1 MDFIFSGI
9 GWLLSLFNSW
19 TGNYVLALLIFAVFA
34 KLILLPLDIKQQKNT
49 IKQAKLRPKE
59 MAIRN
64 KYKGR
69 NDRATQMKVQQEIQ
83 DLYQREGYSMFG
95 GCLPLL
101 IQFPIIIILYGVIR
115 APLQYIVGLDA
126 TTEIPA
132 IAEILSSLKGTTYN
146 VADQISMLPAIK
158 ELAGTE
164 GFVNALAEKLPDLS
178 LSVESLPDFNVFGI
192 DTGLSP
198 QQYTNINGS
207 IFNWMMLIP
216 VLNFVMQFAT
226 TKILKKFQPQP
237 MTDDPSQKTSMN
249 IMEITL
255 PLMTVY
261 FAFIMNGAIGI
272 YWMFNNVITLVER
285 LIIAK
290 IMPLPKYTEEEIKQI
305 QKAMK
310 KDTPSSGSHSDRG
323 NGEKPR
329 SLHRID
335 EDDDDVPP
343 PPPKKTKES
352 ADEDTNDEAEK
363 APTEEEKKNAA
374 IADKVLGE
382 APALKDESDKY
393 NKKKK

>member
-1 MDFIFSGI
+1 MDFIYKGI

-19 TGNYVLALLIFAVFA
+19 TGNYVVALLIFAVFA
-34 KLILLPLDIKQQKNT
+34 KLILLPLDIKQQKNS

-69 NDRATQMKVQQEIQ
+69 TDRATQMKLQQEIQ

-115 APLQYIVGLDA
+115 NPLQYIVGCSLENVQLIA
-126 TTEIPA
+126 TALGEITG
-132 IAEILSSLKGTTYN
+132 SSFN
-146 VADQISMLPAIK
+146 ANDQISMLPAVK
-158 ELAGTE
+158 AN
-164 GFVNALAEKLPDLS
+164 FDALIEKLPDIGFI
-178 LSVESLPDFNVFGI
+178 VEDLPNFDVFGI
-192 DTGLSP
+192 DTGFSP
-198 QQYTNINGS
+198 QQFTADKGS
-207 IFNWMMLIP
+207 ILNIMMLIP

-237 MTDDPSQKTSMN
+237 VIDDPSQKTSMN

-272 YWMFNNVITLVER
+272 YWMFNNVVSLVER
-285 LIIAK
+285 FIIVK
-290 IMPLPKYTEEEIKQI
+290 LMPLPQYTEEEIKQI

-310 KDTPSSGSHSDRG
+310 KDTPSSAARPERRD
-323 NGEKPR
+323 GEKPR

-343 PPPKKTKES
+343 PPKKKSSPK
-352 ADEDTNDEAEK
+352 ADDAKDEAEK
-363 APTEEEKKNAA
+363 VPTEEEKKNAA
-374 IADKVLGE
+374 IADKVIGE

-393 NKKKK
+393 NRKKK

>member
-1 MDFIFSGI
+1 MDFIFKGI

-95 GCLPLL
+95 GCLPML

-115 APLQYIVGLDA
+115 NPLEYIMAWDLETVVKPMAKLLND
-126 TTEIPA
+126 I
-132 IAEILSSLKGTTYN
+132 KGVTTYTHQ
-146 VADQISMLPAIK
+146 DQISMLPAIK

-164 GFVNALAEKLPDLS
+164 GFVNALAEKIPDFS
-178 LSVESLPDFNVFGI
+178 FTIESLPNFNVLGI
-192 DTGLSP
+192 DTGYSP
-198 QQYTNINGS
+198 QKFTEIVGTV
-207 IFNWMMLIP
+207 FNWMMLIP

-249 IMEITL
+249 IMEFTL

-272 YWMFNNVITLVER
+272 YWMFNNVISLVER
-285 LIIAK
+285 FIIAK
-290 IMPLPKYTEEEIKQI
+290 AMPLPKYTEEEIKQI

-310 KDTPSSGSHSDRG
+310 KDTPTSGSRPERRD
-323 NGEKPR
+323 GEKPR

-343 PPPKKTKES
+343 PPPKKKSEPET
-352 ADEDTNDEAEK
+352 AEAEEK
-363 APTEEEKKNAA
+363 EAVPTEEEKKNAA
-374 IADKVLGE
+374 IADRVIGE

-393 NKKKK
+393 NRKKK